1 MEIWVSTIYLRKEMK
16 VKITEKRRPIV
27 NACTKAGCNPRSHGL
42 RDTQVWIS
50 FARLASTHWSKQ
62 VKVEISEIAS
72 SCNGGQGRCD
82 TSPVGLENLRMP
94 LLFHGTRYS
103 ATRRL
108 RRLRRLGEG
117 IKRRACRGVT
127 RFMFIVHTSRIC
139 RAAPVQRFSVCSPV
153 RAFCRWS
160 RAALVSRNR
169 TGYWTHFFGE
179 NEWNSSEVSLEY
191 ST

>member
-1 MEIWVSTIYLRKEMK
+1 MEIWVSIIYLRKETK

-42 RDTQVWIS
+42 RVTQVWI
-50 FARLASTHWSKQ
+50 STHWSKQ

-72 SCNGGQGRCD
+72 SCNGGQGRYD

-108 RRLRRLGEG
+108 GDSATPATRATRATRRGN
-117 IKRRACRGVT
+117 KKK
-127 RFMFIVHTSRIC
+127 
-139 RAAPVQRFSVCSPV
+139 SVPRS
-153 RAFCRWS
+153 
-160 RAALVSRNR
+160 
-169 TGYWTHFFGE
+169 H
-179 NEWNSSEVSLEY
+179 
-191 ST
+191 